1 MHKRILYFIII
12 QFCLFGCNT
21 DNDDKENDN
30 FLYHE
35 IYAPFEMAPLKEYKF
50 PTKDFFIT
58 DFGASASNDNTSA
71 INYAINACCDEGG
84 GRVIIPRGIWF
95 TGPIHLKSNVNL
107 HLEAGAILRF
117 SDDPEKYLPA
127 VKSSWEGM
135 ECLNYSPLIYAF
147 ECKNIAI
154 TGNGIIQPDMKNW
167 TTWFERTDAHLLAL
181 KNLYNMMSTGA
192 PVEERNMA
200 VGENHL
206 RPHLIQFNRCQNIL
220 LDGIIIRESPFWTI
234 HMFLCDNGIVRNLD
248 VKAHGNN
255 NDGIDLEMSSNFLIE
270 DCIFDQGD
278 DAIVIKSGRNHDGWR
293 LNKPSQNI
301 VIRNC
306 EVLKGNTLLGIGSE
320 LSAGIQNIY
329 LHNCKTPQQVY
340 RLLQIKTNHRRGGFV
355 KNVFMDN
362 IQVDK
367 IRYQLLDIDT
377 DVFYQWKDLVQTYDT
392 VITSI
397 DNITIRNIQ
406 CNEVSMIYDL
416 KGDSRNPIGTV
427 NLYNIHVD
435 KVLDKIKN
443 IENVMQV
450 TEDNVTVG
458 CIK

>member
-1 MHKRILYFIII
+1 
-12 QFCLFGCNT
+12 
-21 DNDDKENDN
+21 
-30 FLYHE
+30 
-35 IYAPFEMAPLKEYKF
+35 MAPLKEYKF

-181 KNLYNMMSTGA
+181 KNLYNMMSTGV